1 MEIIMPANI
10 VKRSKTSFTIQ
21 LEVPY
26 SNAMLDGEENLQ
38 QSLNEAGSL
47 ATEEIL
53 KQFDT
58 DGSIIEIG
66 GVRFYPHG
74 ERESKEFQSP
84 YGPVIVERYVYQSS
98 QGGKR
103 FVPLDQDARIVGTS
117 TPKFAKMVSSKYACD
132 GAPGVQRDLRDNHGR
147 PVALSFIKNVSDL
160 VGSIAIAKEETWSY
174 KLPELPGAVESIA
187 VGLDGTCLNMM
198 DDGWREAM
206 CGTIAFYDKAGERL
220 HTIYSA
226 ASPEYGKST
235 FLKKFGAEIDRVI
248 DVFSTKIVVG
258 LADGAASN
266 WSFLESRCDVLT
278 VDFWHMTEYLA
289 KASKVMFPGR
299 AKAQERHEW
308 LDDAC
313 HKAKHNFGGISR
325 ILGELKE
332 FSESKQRLGS
342 ENRKQLQ
349 SAITYLSNHK
359 SKMQYYK
366 NVDENLPI
374 GSGVTESACKELV
387 KNRMC
392 KGAARWKKEGADVV
406 LAIRATH
413 MTAERWNQFWG
424 KYSQYGS
431 MPLSTFII
439 EKKLAHKFK

>member
-1 MEIIMPANI
+1 MAANI
-10 VKRSKTSFTIQ
+10 IKRSKASFTIQ
-21 LEVPY
+21 VQVPY
-26 SNAMLDGEENLQ
+26 SKAMLDGEERLQ
-38 QSLNEAGSL
+38 ECLNEAGVV

-53 KQFDT
+53 SKFDT

-66 GVRFYPHG
+66 GVKWYPHG
-74 ERESKEFQSP
+74 SQEPKEFQSP
-84 YGPVIVERYVYQSS
+84 YGPVVVDRFVYQSS

-103 FVPLDQDARIVGTS
+103 FVPLDQEARIVGTS
-117 TPKFAKMVSSKYACD
+117 TPKFAKMISSKYACD
-132 GAPGVQRDLRDNHGR
+132 GAPGVQRDLRENHGR
-147 PVALSFIKNVSDL
+147 PVALSFIKNISDF
-160 VGSIAIAKEETWSY
+160 VGSIAIAKEEKWSY
-174 KLPELPGAVESIA
+174 KLPELPGAVDSIS

-226 ASPEYGKST
+226 ASPEYGKAK
-235 FLKKFGAEIDRVI
+235 FLKKFGAEIDRAIELFPEKTVL
-248 DVFSTKIVVG
+248 G

-266 WSFLESRCDVLT
+266 WSFLVNRCDTLT

-289 KASKVMFPGR
+289 KAAKAMFPGK
-299 AKAQERHEW
+299 AKSQERREW
-308 LDDAC
+308 LEEAC

-332 FSESKQRLGS
+332 FSDSKKRLSS
-342 ENRKQLQ
+342 ENRERLQ
-349 SAITYLSNHK
+349 SAITYLNNHK

-366 NVDENLPI
+366 NIDQNLPI

-392 KGAARWKKEGADVV
+392 KGAARWKEEGADLV
-406 LAIRATH
+406 LAIRSTYL
-413 MTAERWNQFWG
+413 TAERWSQFWT
-424 KYSQYGS
+424 KYSQFGYARGS
-431 MPLSTFII
+431 
-439 EKKLAHKFK
+439 

>member
-1 MEIIMPANI
+1 MPANI
-10 VKRSKTSFTIQ
+10 IKRNKKSFTIQ

-26 SNAMLDGEENLQ
+26 SNSMLDGEEKLQ
-38 QSLNEAGSL
+38 KSLNEAGVL
-47 ATEEIL
+47 ATEEIIQ
-53 KQFDT
+53 QFDT

-66 GVRFYPHG
+66 GVKLYPHG
-74 ERESKEFQSP
+74 EREAKEFQSP
-84 YGPVIVERYVYQSS
+84 YGPIVVERFVYQSS
-98 QGGKR
+98 KGGKR

-132 GAPGVQRDLRDNHGR
+132 GAPGVQRDLAENHAR

-160 VGSIAIAKEETWSY
+160 VGSIAIAKEESWSY
-174 KLPELPGAVESIA
+174 KLPDLPRAVESIS

-198 DDGWREAM
+198 EDGWREAM
-206 CGTIAFYDKAGERL
+206 CGTIAFYDRHGERM

-235 FLKKFGAEIDRVI
+235 FLKKFGAEVNGVAEQFPKKTI
-248 DVFSTKIVVG
+248 VG

-266 WSFLESRCDVLT
+266 WSFLKGCTDIQT

-289 KASKVMFPGR
+289 KAAKVMFP
-299 AKAQERHEW
+299 AKSMIQERHEW
-308 LDDAC
+308 LEEAC
-313 HKAKHNFGGISR
+313 HKAKHCFGGISR
-325 ILGELKE
+325 ILGALKE
-332 FSESKQRLGS
+332 FAKSRRRISSEGR
-342 ENRKQLQ
+342 EQLQ
-349 SAITYLSNHK
+349 AAITYLSNHK

-366 NVDENLPI
+366 NLEQNLPI

-392 KGAARWKKEGADVV
+392 KGATRWKKDGADVV

-413 MTAERWNQFWG
+413 MTAERWSQFWG
-424 KYSQYGS
+424 KYSKYGYTKAS
-431 MPLSTFII
+431 
-439 EKKLAHKFK
+439 